1 MEIFIKFAYTGT
13 ISWDE
18 VKDLHE
24 LIQDADFLGLVN
36 LKEEAI
42 KIFAANLEPLK
53 AIEAYHL
60 SGIWNSNFLKE
71 ESFKIIL
78 QHFESISSTDEF
90 LQLNIES
97 FKDLLS
103 SNPFISCTDTL
114 LKGILG
120 WIMRDIEM
128 RKMCLME
135 ILELIQFGLFAADL
149 KMIIRVTTQY
159 G

>member
-42 KIFAANLEPLK
+42 KIFVAELDPLK

-60 SGIWNSNFLKE
+60 SKMWNSNFLKE

-78 QHFESISSTDEF
+78 QHFELLSSTDEF
-90 LQLNIES
+90 LQLNIQC

-135 ILELIQFGLFAADL
+135 IFELIQFGLFAADL